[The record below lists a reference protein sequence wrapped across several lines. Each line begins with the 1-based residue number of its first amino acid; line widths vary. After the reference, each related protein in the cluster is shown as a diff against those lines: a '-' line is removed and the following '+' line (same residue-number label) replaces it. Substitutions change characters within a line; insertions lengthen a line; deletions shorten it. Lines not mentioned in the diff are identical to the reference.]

1 LLNRSQYNNS
11 SIKFKVNILAGFLKS
26 AKKLSKKYPSFKKE
40 LQDLIDSLP
49 DDPRQG
55 SLIIEDTYKIRLAI
69 KSKGKGKSSRARV
82 ITNVRVK
89 MKTKDDLTIITLVEI
104 YDKSDM
110 PSINK
115 NILKE
120 IISEFILEEE

>member
-1 LLNRSQYNNS
+1 
-11 SIKFKVNILAGFLKS
+11 
-26 AKKLSKKYPSFKKE
+26 
-40 LQDLIDSLP
+40 
-49 DDPRQG
+49 
-55 SLIIEDTYKIRLAI
+55 
-69 KSKGKGKSSRARV
+69 
-82 ITNVRVK
+82 